1 MLRSMALS
9 QTDLDA
15 LDAAIAASELE
26 VQIDGRRVKY
36 RSTAELLQARAH
48 VSGVLAAS
56 ATSGRTG
63 GFRFR
68 FTTSRGD

>member
-1 MLRSMALS
+1 MALT

-15 LDAAIAASELE
+15 LDAAIATSELE

-48 VSGVLAAS
+48 VAAVVAS
-56 ATSGRTG
+56 TTTARRTG
-63 GFRFR
+63 GYRFN
-68 FTTSRGD
+68 FTTSRGG

>member
-1 MLRSMALS
+1 MALT

-15 LDAAIAASELE
+15 LDAAIATSELE

-36 RSTAELLQARAH
+36 RSTAELIQARHH
-48 VSGVLAAS
+48 VAS
-56 ATSGRTG
+56 VIANG
-63 GFRFR
+63 GSVRRRSAFRFN